1 MATMIDVARAA
12 GVSIQTISAVIN
24 DKSGI
29 SEATR
34 ERVRRVIEELDYH
47 PNQLASS
54 LRSQRTRTIGILV
67 PSITNPYWPEM
78 VRGAEDV
85 AHLNGYAVF
94 LCNTD
99 GDREKQRA

>member
-1 MATMIDVARAA
+1 MATIVDIARVA
-12 GVSIQTISAVIN
+12 GVSVQTVSAVIN
-24 DKSGI
+24 NKSGI

-34 ERVRRVIEELDYH
+34 ERIRRIITELDYQ

-85 AHLNGYAVF
+85 AHRDGYAVF

-99 GDREKQRA
+99 GE